1 MHNKIKVL
9 STFCYASYV
18 RNLEY
23 VMLVGVG
30 GTDDVHDLGRECYG
44 LLTSNLKHALC
55 IIEPVARAP
64 ELKRM
69 ERPKLNV

>member
-18 RNLEY
+18 CNLEY
-23 VMLVGVG
+23 VMLVGVC
-30 GTDDVHDLGRECYG
+30 GTDDVHDLGREYYG
-44 LLTSNLKHALC
+44 LLTSNLKPALC